1 MMCVED
7 FMQSWCLVRR
17 GPGQLYHHPSYP
29 ESQASGTQRGKL
41 AFPLS
46 FILPQAQAVSL
57 PWVSKAQ
64 SNFHLTS

>member
-1 MMCVED
+1 MCVED
-7 FMQSWCLVRR
+7 FMQSQCSVKRAR
-17 GPGQLYHHPSYP
+17 GQLYHHSSCP
-29 ESQASGTQRGKL
+29 ESQVSGTQRGKL
-41 AFPLS
+41 AFPPS